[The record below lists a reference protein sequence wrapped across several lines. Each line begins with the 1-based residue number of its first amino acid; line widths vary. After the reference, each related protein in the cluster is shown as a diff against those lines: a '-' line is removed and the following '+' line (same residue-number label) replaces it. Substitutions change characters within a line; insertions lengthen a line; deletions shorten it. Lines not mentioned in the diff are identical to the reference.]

1 MALFVDALEPAA
13 IEKDI
18 VRVFARQHGIGLR
31 AGGHQDGVRGHPHG
45 LSLDSQTA
53 RLGIVVVTH
62 DVQSGCGT
70 RSIHLYFVR
79 SNTLGKEN
87 SLFQS
92 LRDFFMV
99 QRVTRRI
106 DHAFAVSDAD
116 ASPRL
121 E

>member
-1 MALFVDALEPAA
+1 MALFVNALEPAA

-18 VRVFARQHGIGLR
+18 VRVFARQHRIGLR
-31 AGGHQDGVRGHPHG
+31 ASGHEDRVRGHAHG

-62 DVQSGCGT
+62 HVQSGCGT

-92 LRDFFMV
+92 LGDFFMI
-99 QRVTRRI
+99 QRVTGGV
-106 DHAFAVSDAD
+106 DHALAVGDAD
-116 ASPRL
+116 AAPRL